1 MTKILTLDP
10 LDIDHSLVKEAAAVL
25 HRGGLVAFPTETV
38 YGVGADVFNQEAVR
52 KIFASKVRSLGK
64 PLAVCVSDSHQ
75 LRQVTASIP
84 EEAEVII
91 EAFLPGPITLI
102 LPKQPTISDQVT
114 ARAKGVGIRFP
125 NHAIALALIK
135 EVGIPMATT
144 SANISGGP
152 DAKTAGEVISQL
164 RGRIDLLID
173 GGPAQLGIPST
184 VIDFTALPYR
194 IVRHGAIS
202 KQELDGFLRGKGLA
216 ELETRC

>member
-1 MTKILTLDP
+1 
-10 LDIDHSLVKEAAAVL
+10 
-25 HRGGLVAFPTETV
+25 
-38 YGVGADVFNQEAVR
+38 
-52 KIFASKVRSLGK
+52 
-64 PLAVCVSDSHQ
+64 
-75 LRQVTASIP
+75 
-84 EEAEVII
+84 
-91 EAFLPGPITLI
+91 
-102 LPKQPTISDQVT
+102 
-114 ARAKGVGIRFP
+114 
-125 NHAIALALIK
+125 
-135 EVGIPMATT
+135 MATT